1 MKKNHSLKV
10 MTVLAAALVL
20 SAVAMAAGI
29 PNGANVTVRVGSAI
43 SSETAQPG
51 DTWDGSLAND
61 VMVGGA
67 TVARSGAPVR
77 GRVVDSKSSGRLHA
91 PGILSVSVTSV
102 DGIPVTT
109 TRATFGGK
117 GHTKSNVEKIGGG
130 AAVGALIGGLAGGG
144 KGAAIGAGA
153 GAAAGTGVA
162 VATGKQE
169 AVIPAES
176 ALTFTVTSASA
187 SSTATT
193 RSRSRSR
200 SRRRRSTTTTPT
212 T

>member
-1 MKKNHSLKV
+1 MKTNRWLRLIAILATTLALAV
-10 MTVLAAALVL
+10 AAA
-20 SAVAMAAGI
+20 AAGI
-29 PNGANVTVRVGSAI
+29 PSGTNVTVRVSSAI

-61 VMVGGA
+61 VVAGGA
-67 TVARSGAPVR
+67 TIAKAGAPVR

-91 PGILSVSVTSV
+91 PGILSVSLVSV
-102 DGIPVTT
+102 DGMAVST

-162 VATGKQE
+162 AATGKKE

-176 ALTFTVTSASA
+176 ALTFTVTSGSGA
-187 SSTATT
+187 
-193 RSRSRSR
+193 RVHSRTG
-200 SRRRRSTTTTPT
+200 RRRSTAATTSH
-212 T
+212 